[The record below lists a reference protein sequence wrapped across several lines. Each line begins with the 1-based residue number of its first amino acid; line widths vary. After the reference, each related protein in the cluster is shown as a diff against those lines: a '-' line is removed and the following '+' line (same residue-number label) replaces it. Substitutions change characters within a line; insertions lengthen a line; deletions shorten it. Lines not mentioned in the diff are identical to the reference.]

1 MRPCLFLFLVACAT
15 TGDDRAETDA
25 DVTASD
31 LSVRA
36 GDTTI
41 TVTKAIARHG
51 DTFTLHGKTS
61 RTLTDGN
68 GFVFDDPYGTFVQ
81 PSPRTFDL
89 TWQLSELQTL
99 AASTDQFISLGFV
112 HSASR
117 PDRLTARVVA
127 APRLE
132 TFTGSPKIYLTAA
145 LTPIVVAGVTVF
157 RIDGHSTE
165 TNTEVLASAG
175 TVTRVDGKAF
185 TIDLSADEAFAL
197 TAGGDVVVTTMLA
210 TGGVQKHATLGLE
223 LAKLGATANDAY
235 AQWPHPTC
243 TTKLKTCLT
252 ALPDGA
258 TDTASCGDAF
268 HVKTCQGAVG
278 VVVDDVAFQAALHT
292 TDTVLA
298 TPASQADAAALAGV
312 DQADAFL
319 AGAKSTVEARYE
331 KLFGRWFLSATARG
345 NALDADRTAGI
356 DAAYAHPLDLVQAH
370 PVHVGD
376 AAAMRQV
383 AADAV
388 LAELARMDFLHGE
401 LERSLDQLVHAA
413 RAQHVAD
420 IGAFRTT
427 IDAEPYPG
435 QPDWDVYVGSW
446 LGLHTEV
453 AIIRST
459 GAIQYTLV
467 EID

>member
-1 MRPCLFLFLVACAT
+1 MRPYLLLFLVACAT
-15 TGDDRAETDA
+15 TGDLDSETDA
-25 DVTASD
+25 DVTATD

-41 TVTKAIARHG
+41 TVNKAIARHG

-61 RTLTDGN
+61 RNLTDGN

-81 PSPRTFDL
+81 PSPRTFEL

-117 PDRLTARVVA
+117 PDRLTARAVV
-127 APRLE
+127 APRLDH
-132 TFTGSPKIYLTAA
+132 FTGSTKIYLTAA

-157 RIDGHSTE
+157 RISGHSTDA
-165 TNTEVLASAG
+165 NTEVLASVG

-185 TIDLSADEAFAL
+185 TIDLTADQVFAL

-223 LAKLGATANDAY
+223 LAKLGATAGDAY
-235 AQWPHPTC
+235 EQWPHPTC

-252 ALPDGA
+252 ALADGA

-268 HVKTCQGAVG
+268 HVMTCQGTIG
-278 VVVDDVAFQAALHT
+278 VVVDDVAFQAALHA

-298 TPASQADAAALAGV
+298 TAASRADAVALAGA

-319 AGAKSTVEARYE
+319 EGAKSTVESRFE
-331 KLFGRWFLSATARG
+331 KQFGRWYLSATARG
-345 NALDADRTAGI
+345 NALDADRIAGI
-356 DAAYAHPLDLVQAH
+356 DAAYAHPLDLILAH

-401 LERSLDQLVHAA
+401 LARSLDQLVHEA

-435 QPDWDVYVGSW
+435 QPTWDVYVGSW

-453 AIIRST
+453 AIIRAT

>member
-1 MRPCLFLFLVACAT
+1 MRPYLLLFLVACAT
-15 TGDDRAETDA
+15 TGDDSTETDA

-36 GDTTI
+36 GDTSI
-41 TVTKAIARHG
+41 TVTKLIVRTG
-51 DTFTLHGKTS
+51 DTFTLRGKTS
-61 RTLTDGN
+61 RNLTDGN
-68 GFVFDDPYGTFVQ
+68 GFVFDDPYGDFTQ
-81 PSPRTFDL
+81 PSPRTFEL
-89 TWQLSELQTL
+89 TFGLSELAPL
-99 AASTDQFISLGFV
+99 ATSTDEFISLGFV
-112 HSASR
+112 HSSSR

-132 TFTGSPKIYLTAA
+132 QFTGSSKIYLTAA

-157 RIDGHSTE
+157 RITGHTTE
-165 TNTEVLASAG
+165 ANIDVISSVG
-175 TVTRVDGKAF
+175 TVTRTDAKAF
-185 TIDLSADEAFAL
+185 TIDLTTADAFAL
-197 TAGGDVVVTTMLA
+197 TAGGDVVITTMLA
-210 TGGVQKHATLGLE
+210 GGGVQKHATLGLE
-223 LAKLGATANDAY
+223 VTKLGATANDAY
-235 AQWPHPTC
+235 EQWPHPTC
-243 TTKLKTCLT
+243 TTKIKTCLT

-258 TDTASCGDAF
+258 IDTASCGDAF
-268 HVKTCQGAVG
+268 HVRVCQGQVG
-278 VVVDDVAFQAALHT
+278 VVVDDVAFQAALHA
-292 TDTVLA
+292 TDTELA
-298 TPASQADAAALAGV
+298 AAHADAVALAGA

-319 AGAKSTVEARYE
+319 DGAKSTVEARFE
-331 KLFGRWFLSATARG
+331 KLFGRWYLSQTARTT
-345 NALDADRTAGI
+345 ALDAERAAGI
-356 DAAYAHPLDLVQAH
+356 TTAYAHPLDLIQAH
-370 PVHVGD
+370 AVHAGD
-376 AAAMRQV
+376 AAAMKQV

-388 LAELARMDFLHGE
+388 LAELARKDFGE
-401 LERSLDQLVHAA
+401 LGRTLEQLVASA

-453 AIIRST
+453 AIIRAT